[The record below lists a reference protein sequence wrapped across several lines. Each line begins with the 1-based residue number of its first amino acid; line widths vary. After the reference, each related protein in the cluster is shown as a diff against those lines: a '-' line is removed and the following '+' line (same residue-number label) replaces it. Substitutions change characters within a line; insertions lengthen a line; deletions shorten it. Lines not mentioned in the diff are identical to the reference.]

1 MKPTPQISQNRQTGF
16 PLTDYSFQPT
26 DDSKSSCS
34 NFSSAAKSPAFH
46 KLSSEYFGAEAYQD
60 YVTNFLVFTL
70 LGLITA
76 WPIFSMIVAVTRL
89 VRSY

>member
-1 MKPTPQISQNRQTGF
+1 MKPTPQISHNQHAGF
-16 PLTDYSFQPT
+16 PLTDYNFQPT
-26 DDSKSSCS
+26 GDSKSSCS
-34 NFSSAAKSPAFH
+34 DFSSAKKSPAFH

-89 VRSY
+89 VRGY

>member
-1 MKPTPQISQNRQTGF
+1 MKPTPQISQNRQAGF
-16 PLTDYSFQPT
+16 PLTDYNFQPT
-26 DDSKSSCS
+26 GDSKSSCS

-60 YVTNFLVFTL
+60 YMTNFLVFTL

-76 WPIFSMIVAVTRL
+76 WPIFSMIVAVTQMARG
-89 VRSY
+89 Y